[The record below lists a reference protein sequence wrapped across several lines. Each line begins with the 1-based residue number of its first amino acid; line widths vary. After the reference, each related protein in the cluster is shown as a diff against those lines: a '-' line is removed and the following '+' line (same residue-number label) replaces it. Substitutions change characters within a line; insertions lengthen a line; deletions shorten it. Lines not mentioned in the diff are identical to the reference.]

1 MARRK
6 ETFIVKLWIDS
17 DGGGTGTQRSG
28 CRGSVEHLATRR
40 RLYFS
45 EVVELVEFLSRF
57 TQPGEDGSS

>member
-6 ETFIVKLWIDS
+6 ESFIVKLWIDS
-17 DGGGTGTQRSG
+17 DAATGAQRAG

-57 TQPGEDGSS
+57 TQPGEDGSP